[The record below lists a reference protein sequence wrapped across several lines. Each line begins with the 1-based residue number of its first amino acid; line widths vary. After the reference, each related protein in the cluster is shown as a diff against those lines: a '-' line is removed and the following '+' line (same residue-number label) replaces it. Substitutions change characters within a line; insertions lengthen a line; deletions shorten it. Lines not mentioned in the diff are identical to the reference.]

1 MRLDLEVHV
10 PAAAWGS
17 RRSGLLRL
25 LRDDRLG
32 GEEQRR
38 DRRRVL
44 QRRAGD
50 LGRVD
55 DPGLE
60 HVDVGAVGRVQ
71 ALAGREGL
79 HLLDHNAALK
89 AGVDRDLL
97 QRRLDGHAHDVRAGR
112 LVAHQVQ
119 LVEGSASGLQQRDA
133 AAGHDTLLDRGLGV
147 AHRVLD
153 AVLALLELDL
163 GRRAGLDDG
172 HAAGQLGQPL
182 LQLLA
187 VVVGVGVVD
196 LGADLVNAA
205 RDLLRV
211 ASAVH
216 DRRLVLGHHDLAG
229 PAEHAQVDV
238 VQLEADLLADD
249 LATGEDGDVTEHG
262 LAAVAEARGLHRD
275 GPEQPAHL
283 VDDQRG
289 ERLALDV
296 LGDDGQRLA
305 GLHDLVEQRKQVLV
319 GRDLRVD
326 DEDVRVLEDGLEALG
341 VGDEVGRDVALV
353 EAHALGEL
361 KLEAEGVAPLDGD
374 DAFLADLVHGL
385 GDHLADGRVARRDGR
400 GGGDLLLGLH
410 VLGELGEL
418 LAHGLDGRLDAALK
432 RHRVGAGGDV
442 PQALAHQRLG
452 EHGRRRRAVT
462 GNVVGLLSYFL
473 DQLGTDLL
481 PRVLELDLLG
491 DGHAIVGDRGG
502 SPLLLE
508 YHVPALGA
516 EGYLHGV
523 GKLVH
528 AALEAAPGVLVKRDH
543 LRCHWF
549 QSSVAYVRTG
559 RSPRRT
565 AHHTAVPFLPP
576 GGTSS
581 PDPVVLVVTLTG
593 RVPTPCLALS

>member
-1 MRLDLEVHV
+1 SRLDLEVHV
-10 PAAAWGS
+10 TAATGG
-17 RRSGLLRL
+17 RGRSSLLGL

-38 DRRRVL
+38 DGRRVL

-50 LGRVD
+50 LGGVD

-60 HVDVGAVGRVQ
+60 HVDVVARSGVQ
-71 ALAGREGL
+71 ALASRQGL
-79 HLLDHNAALK
+79 HLLDHDAALK

-97 QRRLDGHAHDVRAGR
+97 QRLLDSTAHDQRTGR
-112 LVAHQVQ
+112 LVARQVQ
-119 LVEGSASGLQQRDA
+119 LVEGGAGGLQQRDA
-133 AAGHDTLLDRGLGV
+133 AAGHDTLLDRGPRV

-196 LGADLVNAA
+196 LGTDLVDPA
-205 RDLLRV
+205 RDLVRV
-211 ASAVH
+211 TGAVD
-216 DRRLVLGHHDLAG
+216 DRGLVLGHDDRAS
-229 PAEHAQVDV
+229 PAEHAEVDAL
-238 VQLEADLLADD
+238 QLEADFLADD
-249 LATGEDGDVTEHG
+249 LSTGEDGDVTEHG
-262 LAAVAEARGLHRD
+262 LAAVAEAGGLDRD

-283 VDDQRG
+283 VDHQG
-289 ERLALDV
+289 GQGLAVDV
-296 LGDDGQRLA
+296 LGDDQQGLA
-305 GLHDLVEQRKQVLV
+305 GLHDLVEQREHVLV
-319 GRDLRVD
+319 GRDLRVHD
-326 DEDVRVLEDGLEALG
+326 QDVRVLEDGLEALR
-341 VGDEVGRDVALV
+341 VGDEVRGDVALV

-361 KLEAEGVAPLDGD
+361 KLEAEGVALLDGD

-385 GDHLADGRVARRDGR
+385 GDHLADRRVPGRDGR
-400 GGGDLLLGLH
+400 GGSDLLLGLH
-410 VLGELGEL
+410 VLGELRQL
-418 LAHGLDGRLDAALK
+418 LAHCLDGRLDAALE

-452 EHGRRRRAVT
+452 EHGRRRRAVA
-462 GNVVGLLSYFL
+462 GNVVGLLRYFL

-481 PRVLELDLLG
+481 PRVLEFDLLG

-502 SPLLLE
+502 APLLLE

-565 AHHTAVPFLPP
+565 AAPHGSPYPAVWRYLIARSRRCGCHSHWESAKHHV
-576 GGTSS
+576 
-581 PDPVVLVVTLTG
+581 
-593 RVPTPCLALS
+593 